1 MNLVQMNIVQNGG
14 IPMTKI
20 IENPKES
27 ILYHAKSIVV
37 NEGYN
42 NLTMRSVSEKS
53 GISVGTIYNYF
64 PTKKNLTIQLME
76 DYWNEYLITVKEI
89 DANEAD
95 LFLKLHQIYDE
106 LVSFSETFLQVW
118 ISTSNSKHDEG
129 SRSRENNFMKKIN
142 KCLEEILV
150 KAEGQGT
157 INLSLDV
164 HETSKF
170 LLLNFIMMAQ
180 MKQFEYENFEKIIK
194 KLFM

>member
-1 MNLVQMNIVQNGG
+1 MNLVQMNIVQSGG

-20 IENPKES
+20 IENPKEA
-27 ILYHAKSIVV
+27 ILSHAKSIVV
-37 NEGYN
+37 EEGYN
-42 NLTMRSVSEKS
+42 NLTMRYVSEKS

-64 PTKKNLTIQLME
+64 PTKKNLTLQLME

-95 LFLKLHQIYDE
+95 LFIKLHQIYDE

-118 ISTSNSKHDEG
+118 ISNSNSKHDED

-150 KAEGQGT
+150 KAESQGT